1 MKNLEIRDAIKKHN
15 LKYWQIANELG
26 MTDGNFSR
34 LLRKELDD
42 YYKQKIMNIIKNLKE
57 SEENGQ

>member
-57 SEENGQ
+57 SEKNGQ